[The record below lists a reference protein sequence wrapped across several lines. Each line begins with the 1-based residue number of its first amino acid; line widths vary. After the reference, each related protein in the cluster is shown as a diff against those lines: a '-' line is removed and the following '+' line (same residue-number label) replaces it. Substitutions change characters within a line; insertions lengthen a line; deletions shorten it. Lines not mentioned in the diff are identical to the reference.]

1 MTNLGIHLCPKF
13 AVIQPKSMFKK
24 LLIYS
29 ILLFVGLALPCK
41 LRSQISI
48 TQLGVPITQNF
59 NTLEFTT
66 SSSSMPSGWSFQEKG
81 TSTLVDGFYGVNTGT
96 TATGNSYSFG
106 ASANPERAFGGV
118 NSSALDSVILGVT
131 FTNNTGSTITSL
143 NIQYVGEQWRQIS
156 TRTFADS
163 ILFGYST
170 DATSLNNGT
179 WTGVSQLNFL
189 SLHFGSVTGGMDGNA
204 GANRQVISHTISGLN
219 ILPGATFMLRWI
231 DRDVTGNDDGL
242 AVDDFTMSACA
253 GTPTASLSGS
263 ATICLA
269 STATLTASYN
279 GGAPWQFTWTDGT
292 SPTTVTGITSST
304 FIWTVTP
311 GSTRTYTANNFNG
324 PCGVPS
330 PSSASAIVDVFTA
343 TPTAVMSGTQTI
355 CTGGTVALSVALT
368 GVHPFSL
375 TYTDGTTPINFT
387 GVTANPYIL
396 ILTPSATTSFS
407 LTAVNDNCQ
416 AGSPSG
422 SAVITVD
429 PANPPTA
436 TLSGSQSI
444 CPGGAATLS
453 VALANGTSWNFQYT
467 DGTNAV
473 SVTGI
478 TASPATFQVSPSAT
492 STYSLTSV
500 SNQTCSGTPSGTAV
514 VHVHAIPVATL
525 SAANTICT
533 PSSSVVSIGL
543 TGTGPWSVNY
553 TDGVTPVTVTG
564 ITASQYTFSVTP
576 SATTTYSVTSVSD
589 ANCTSTAGSSDVVTV
604 NVTPTATISGNQS
617 ICSGDAVSLSVTLTG
632 VQPWDLT
639 YSAGSTTVN
648 QTGIVSN
655 PYVINATPGASVTY
669 TLISVSGLC
678 SGTLVNATSV
688 VTVNSPAS
696 AALSGTASVCS
707 GNAAII
713 SVDLLSSVTPYD
725 ITYTD
730 GVTPVT
736 VTGITS
742 TQYTFSVS
750 PTATVT
756 YTLVSVTDA
765 GGCTGVVSGSAVL
778 TVFQTPTATVSGDQS
793 ICSGSSAMLTIA
805 LTGSTPYNVVYS
817 NGVTNSTVNG
827 ITGSPYVL
835 SITPAVSATYSL
847 VSVTGSNCPGTVS
860 GTAEVTVNPTPVPVI
875 VNTGGTLSITGITGA
890 ATYQWQLNGTDISGA
905 TASTHVATSGGNYTV
920 VVTQDGC
927 TGTSSSLNVTV
938 GRDADVIGQM
948 FTVYPNPSKGLFRLQ
963 GDVQV
968 HAVRVLD
975 ASGRVVYE
983 NRTDAVTVDYTIDLS
998 AQPSG
1003 VYYLMLDTE
1012 RGSGSKVIIRN

>member
-1 MTNLGIHLCPKF
+1 MLKRHTYSGILFALLGCISTSL
-13 AVIQPKSMFKK
+13 
-24 LLIYS
+24 Y
-29 ILLFVGLALPCK
+29 G
-41 LRSQISI
+41 QISI
-48 TQLGVPITQNF
+48 SQLGMPLTENF
-59 NTLEFTT
+59 NTLSANTT
-66 SSSSMPSGWSFQEKG
+66 SNAECCFSNVPSNWQFQELGSGANTTYGATIG
-81 TSTLVDGFYGVNTGT
+81 TSTGANT
-96 TATGNSYSFG
+96 YSFG
-106 ASANPERAFGGV
+106 ALSATERAFGSL
-118 NSSALDSVILGVT
+118 NSGTLDTVIIGASY
-131 FTNNTGSTITSL
+131 TNNTGSAIQSLKITFT
-143 NIQYVGEQWRQIS
+143 GEQWRQNQTS
-156 TRTFADS
+156 RVGPDTLLFA
-163 ILFGYST
+163 YST
-170 DATSLNNGT
+170 DATSLISGA
-179 WTGVSQLNFL
+179 WTSVSNLNFQ
-189 SLHFGSVTGGMDGNA
+189 SLFWGSAAGALDGNLP
-204 GANRQVISHTISGLN
+204 ANRQTITHTITGLN
-219 ILPGATFMLRWI
+219 IAAGATFYIRWL
-231 DRDVTGNDDGL
+231 DRDIAGTDDGI
-242 AVDDFTMSACA
+242 AIDDVELVACGA
-253 GTPTASLSGS
+253 TPVAALSGA
-263 ATICLA
+263 ATICPGG
-269 STATLTASYN
+269 STALTASYD
-279 GGAPWQFTWTDGT
+279 GGTPWSFTWTDGT
-292 SPTTVTGITSST
+292 TPAQVTGITNST
-304 FIWTVTP
+304 YVWSVTP
-311 GSTRTYTANNFNG
+311 ANTTTYTANTFNG
-324 PCGVPS
+324 PCGAPNPTSVQTTVTIY
-330 PSSASAIVDVFTA
+330 SAV
-343 TPTAVMSGTQTI
+343 PTAVLSGNQTI
-355 CTGGTVALSVALT
+355 CNTSSANLSVALA
-368 GVHPFSL
+368 GVPPFEV
-375 TYTDGTTPINFT
+375 TWTDGTTP
-387 GVTANPYIL
+387 TALSGITSNPYI
-396 ILTPSATTSFS
+396 IQVTPGASTTYS
-407 LTAVNDNCQ
+407 LTFTRDNCQ
-416 AGSPSG
+416 VGNASG
-422 SAVITVD
+422 TAEVTVD
-429 PANPPTA
+429 PSNPPTA

-444 CPGGAATLS
+444 CPGANATLS
-453 VALANGTSWNFQYT
+453 VALTDGTSWDFQYT
-467 DGTNAV
+467 DGTNSV
-473 SVTGI
+473 HVTGI
-478 TASPATFQVSPSAT
+478 TSSPATFQVSPAAT
-492 STYSLTSV
+492 TTYSLTSV
-500 SNQTCSGTPSGTAV
+500 NNQTCSGTPSGAAV

-525 SAANTICT
+525 TAANTICT
-533 PSSSVVSIGL
+533 PASSVVSIGL
-543 TGTGPWSVNY
+543 TGTGPWSVDY

-589 ANCTSTAGSSDVVTV
+589 ANCTSTAGSSDVLTV
-604 NVTPTATISGNQS
+604 NVTPTATISGNQT

-648 QTGIVSN
+648 QTGIVSS
-655 PYVINATPGASVTY
+655 PYVIHATPGASVTY

-678 SGTLVNATSV
+678 SGTLVNATSL

-793 ICSGSSAMLTIA
+793 ICSGSSAVLTIA

-927 TGTSSSLNVTV
+927 PGTSSSLNVTV

-1012 RGSGSKVIIRN
+1012 RGSGSKVIIIN